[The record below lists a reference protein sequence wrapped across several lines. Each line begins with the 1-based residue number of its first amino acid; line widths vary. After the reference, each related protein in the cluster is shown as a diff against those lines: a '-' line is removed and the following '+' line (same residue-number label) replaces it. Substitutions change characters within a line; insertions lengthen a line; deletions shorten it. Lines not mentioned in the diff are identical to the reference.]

1 LRQGNTGAPLPM
13 TDDEPHSLFLLVDF
27 LGLSDAELR
36 IVRKFARHF
45 PAIVMRLI
53 FRNIICTTRFEPIY
67 CGDRA
72 HSRCGVRLSTGIG
85 QL

>member
-36 IVRKFARHF
+36 IVRKERDFL
-45 PAIVMRLI
+45 MRQ
-53 FRNIICTTRFEPIY
+53 C
-67 CGDRA
+67 
-72 HSRCGVRLSTGIG
+72 
-85 QL
+85 Q